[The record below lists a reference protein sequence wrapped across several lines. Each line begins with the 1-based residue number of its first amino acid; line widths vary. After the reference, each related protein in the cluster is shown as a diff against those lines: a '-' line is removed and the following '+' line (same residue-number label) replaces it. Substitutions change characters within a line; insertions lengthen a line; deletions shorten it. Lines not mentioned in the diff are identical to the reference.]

1 MSSHSDRSY
10 EPLTKDDLK
19 QLADKVI
26 KKLKDQNKPLASLG
40 CVVLSQNG
48 ARHYLNSVNGTPNQA
63 PGIHDFDTIAFFTG
77 DLDHET
83 GPRALKTKSGLKKFG
98 YCKICGSSEG
108 ETRNVDIFCR
118 KLKLEDT
125 DIRKSV
131 ERFFSEGDTPW
142 IKLIGER
149 PCIGIFPNE
158 LLGERLWNGV
168 KKT

>member
-1 MSSHSDRSY
+1 MSSCSDRSY

-26 KKLKDQNKPLASLG
+26 ERLNEQNKPVASLG

-63 PGIHDFDTIAFFTG
+63 PGIHDFDIIAFFTEG
-77 DLDHET
+77 LAHET
-83 GPRALKTKSGLKKFG
+83 GPRPLKTKSGLKKFG
-98 YCKICGSSEG
+98 YCKECGASEG
-108 ETRNVDIFCR
+108 ETRKVDIFCR
-118 KLKLEDT
+118 KLKLEDM
-125 DIRKSV
+125 DVRKSV
-131 ERFFSEGDTPW
+131 ERFFSEGDTHW

-158 LLGERLWNGV
+158 LLGEILWTGV
-168 KKT
+168 KRT